1 MSLLKHLSNNVGKSI
16 KAKIIVIESDDWGS
30 IRMPSNKIRESLER
44 KGFDLGKGEER
55 YRYSLYDTLAS
66 KDDFE
71 QLFNT
76 LTAFKDSKGKY
87 PVFTAMALVAN
98 PDFEGIAKSNFTQYF
113 YEPMLKTLERY
124 GIERTLLKYEQMERL
139 SLLELAVWKCTI
151 QNDPFFSTLQEI
163 RDQWA
168 LNEKFDPAAY
178 ANERRVTS
186 GITEIIQNVLPFL
199 GKPWEN

>member
-1 MSLLKHLSNNVGKSI
+1 MHVENNMVVCRLCSAGPMTLYICRNSHFHGWFHKYMSSLRLRAASLGLPKWRWHVDSLLLEH
-16 KAKIIVIESDDWGS
+16 
-30 IRMPSNKIRESLER
+30 SLTR
-44 KGFDLGKGEER
+44 IDKF
-55 YRYSLYDTLAS
+55 
-66 KDDFE
+66 
-71 QLFNT
+71 
-76 LTAFKDSKGKY
+76 
-87 PVFTAMALVAN
+87 
-98 PDFEGIAKSNFTQYF
+98 
-113 YEPMLKTLERY
+113 